1 LPGIPPRL
9 GRHVRAVLES
19 GGKLPPKSLGAFI
32 DRVLALRPSL
42 EPRLARFSE
51 RRENLLSR
59 LDERQ
64 RTNLAIQKETLA
76 TALEIAGMETDQL
89 LTWSPPNDNQRFFLE
104 GLEEAYVREDGA
116 ILSDYAELPGF
127 EAIRN
132 LPYAARVFQN
142 KNNPSIRLTVF
153 MANRLRLEEQTG
165 ADLIY
170 YNETFQSFVMV
181 QYKAMERSDDGP
193 VFRWQAGDKLEE
205 EIARMDNLR
214 IELDKVPPDLTPR
227 SFRLNENPFFLKL
240 CPKVVFN
247 PDDKGLFLGMYLPVE
262 LWRSLANDD
271 VTVGK
276 RDGRLLTYQNVG
288 RRLTNTEFITLV
300 SNAWV
305 GTTIPQSSL
314 LQSVIE
320 DVIRTGKTATFA
332 VKTTAEHSKD
342 DDGSDILSPDELL
355 DDW

>member
-1 LPGIPPRL
+1 
-9 GRHVRAVLES
+9 
-19 GGKLPPKSLGAFI
+19 
-32 DRVLALRPSL
+32 
-42 EPRLARFSE
+42 
-51 RRENLLSR
+51 
-59 LDERQ
+59 
-64 RTNLAIQKETLA
+64 
-76 TALEIAGMETDQL
+76 
-89 LTWSPPNDNQRFFLE
+89 
-104 GLEEAYVREDGA
+104 
-116 ILSDYAELPGF
+116 
-127 EAIRN
+127 
-132 LPYAARVFQN
+132 
-142 KNNPSIRLTVF
+142 